1 MPISLT
7 VKCFRAVSSFSA
19 AFVPRGESMGEFDE
33 KYWQQKLRVV
43 IYVVT

>member
-7 VKCFRAVSSFSA
+7 VVLRAVSSFSA
-19 AFVPRGESMGEFDE
+19 AFVPRGENMGEFDE

-43 IYVVT
+43 IYVVM